1 MCIRDRPEVIRFFI
15 LSSHYRSPLNY
26 SVENLDEAKSAL
38 TRLYT
43 ALKESKS
50 DNTDTDQ
57 DYISKFNSYMDDDFN
72 TPKAISLLHEI
83 AKKINRIDDKSIDEA
98 RRLAFTLKQ
107 LGSVL
112 GLLETSPQNFLQGKG
127 GKNKDDIDIE
137 RINNLIKE
145 RNIARDKKDFA
156 RADEI
161 RRELTE
167 LNVTLEDTEG
177 GTGWRRN

>member
-1 MCIRDRPEVIRFFI
+1 M
-15 LSSHYRSPLNY
+15 
-26 SVENLDEAKSAL
+26 
-38 TRLYT
+38 
-43 ALKESKS
+43 
-50 DNTDTDQ
+50 
-57 DYISKFNSYMDDDFN
+57 
-72 TPKAISLLHEI
+72 
-83 AKKINRIDDKSIDEA
+83 KK
-98 RRLAFTLKQ
+98 

-112 GLLETSPQNFLQGKG
+112 GLLEINPQNFLQGKSD
-127 GKNKDDIDIE
+127 KNKDDDDIE

-167 LNVTLEDTEG
+167 LNVTLEDTED

>member
-1 MCIRDRPEVIRFFI
+1 M
-15 LSSHYRSPLNY
+15 
-26 SVENLDEAKSAL
+26 
-38 TRLYT
+38 
-43 ALKESKS
+43 
-50 DNTDTDQ
+50 
-57 DYISKFNSYMDDDFN
+57 
-72 TPKAISLLHEI
+72 
-83 AKKINRIDDKSIDEA
+83 KK
-98 RRLAFTLKQ
+98 

-112 GLLETSPQNFLQGKG
+112 GLLETNPQNFLQGKSD
-127 GKNKDDIDIE
+127 KNKDDDDIE

-167 LNVTLEDTEG
+167 LNVTLEDTED